1 MDDNQAYVIKS
12 LNTTSIYLDD
22 LLNIDSSHFEQ
33 MLGQIYP
40 TEIQL
45 SDANSFKTVATF
57 LELELSITNGIV
69 SSNIYDTGMVLT
81 LK

>member
-12 LNTTSIYLDD
+12 LNSSSIYLDEF
-22 LLNIDSSHFEQ
+22 LCIDRPNFEQ
-33 MLGQIYP
+33 MLGQICP
-40 TEIQL
+40 TDIQL
-45 SDANSFKTVATF
+45 SNANPFDTVTPF

-69 SSNIYDTGMVLT
+69 SSKIYDIGMVFI